1 MDEYLQPALAD
12 LQERIRQL
20 KGLIPP
26 NLGRDVATLE
36 RTCRDRLDMAVA
48 ECVSL
53 GEPATWVACRHR
65 SIRMRRYRRLVE
77 DIAWIESTGINAL
90 QRWQDTDDRL
100 NRLIERI
107 AREIHFPLPSPVVAC
122 LAQAHY
128 EIDTK
133 LGLLVVPPADGM
145 FLLHLPDVYHELCHL
160 LLDEESDARLAPLQD
175 AYLSAWNAARGYVR
189 AEMRIEVNQARRPE
203 SFKLEL
209 RAWLESWRAWMLEL
223 FCDAFA
229 AATLGPAYAW
239 SHLHLTAKSD
249 AEVFAVPK
257 LLSTSHPCAAARMEL
272 VLQVLQL
279 GGFTGD
285 VTRIRVRWDELVASI
300 GDTEAPAYGRCY
312 PSQILRRV
320 AQEAR
325 SATQSIGCVMAD
337 PKAPRPI
344 EGVFSAAW
352 DEFWN
357 APEAFADWQARAA
370 AELGLRTT

>member
-36 RTCRDRLDMAVA
+36 RTCRDLLDTAVA
-48 ECVSL
+48 ECLAL
-53 GEPATWVACRHR
+53 GEPAMWANPQHR

-90 QRWQDTDDRL
+90 QRWQPTDDRL
-100 NRLIERI
+100 NQLIERI
-107 AREIHFPLPSPVVAC
+107 AREIYFPLPSPVVAC

-133 LGLLVVPPADGM
+133 LGLLVVPPADGI

-160 LLDEESDARLAPLQD
+160 LLEEESDARLAPLQE
-175 AYLSAWNAARGYVR
+175 AYLRALSAARSYVR
-189 AEMRIEVNQARRPE
+189 GELRIEANQTRRPD

-209 RAWLESWRAWMLEL
+209 RAWIDSWRAWMLEL

-272 VLQVLQL
+272 ILHVLQL
-279 GGFTGD
+279 GGFTSEAA
-285 VTRIRVRWDELVASI
+285 RIRTRWDELVASI
-300 GDTEAPAYGRCY
+300 GDKETPGYARCY
-312 PSQILRRV
+312 PSQILLRI

-325 SATQSIGCVMAD
+325 AATQGIGCLVAVPSS
-337 PKAPRPI
+337 PKRI

-357 APEAFADWQARAA
+357 APDDFPDWQARAA
-370 AELGLRTT
+370 RELGLRT

>member
-36 RTCRDRLDMAVA
+36 RTCRDLLDRAVA
-48 ECVSL
+48 ECVAL
-53 GEPATWVACRHR
+53 GDGATWVNPRHS
-65 SIRMRRYRRLVE
+65 SIRMRRYRRVVE

-90 QRWQDTDDRL
+90 QRWQATDDRL

-133 LGLLVVPPADGM
+133 LGLLVVPPADGL
-145 FLLHLPDVYHELCHL
+145 FLLHLPDVYHELSHL

-175 AYLSAWNAARGYVR
+175 AYLRAWNAARSYLR
-189 AEMRIEVNQARRPE
+189 AELRVESNQTRRPE

-209 RAWLESWRAWMLEL
+209 RAWMESWRAWTLEL

-249 AEVFAVPK
+249 AEMFAVPK

-279 GGFTGD
+279 GGFGSD
-285 VTRIRVRWDELVASI
+285 VIRVRTRWEELVASV
-300 GDTEAPAYGRCY
+300 GGSETPSYRRCY
-312 PSQILRRV
+312 PSDILLRV

-325 SATQSIGCVMAD
+325 SATQTVGCVLAD
-337 PKAPRPI
+337 PAAPKPI

-357 APEAFADWQARAA
+357 APADFADWEARAA
-370 AELGLRTT
+370 RELGLRV